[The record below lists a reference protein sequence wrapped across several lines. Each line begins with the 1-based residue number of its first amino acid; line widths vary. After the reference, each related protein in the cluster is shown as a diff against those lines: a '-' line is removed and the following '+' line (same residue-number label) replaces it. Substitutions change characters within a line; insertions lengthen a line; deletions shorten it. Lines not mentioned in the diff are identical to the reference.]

1 MDEVPFAMVPTD
13 ETTTAKVQVRA
24 KEEEERVNEATQQVE
39 AGADRV
45 IQRIHP

>member
-1 MDEVPFAMVPTD
+1 MDEVPTVTVPI
-13 ETTTAKVQVRA
+13 EGTTTAKVQERA